1 MNSTLLSL
9 PSELLHQVALY
20 LVSDDHVSD
29 IVSFASACTT
39 MRASSRSLLFRS
51 MSVASTSKLESLS
64 NADAAILGYMRHF
77 SIRLEYDFFEAFAAA
92 CDPAAF
98 PHCTALRNQSLIPSL
113 AHILLSAPQLT
124 SLRVTIPDNT
134 GHSCTSAWTE
144 LLRLNSQGLP
154 LGAALASAVPP
165 NTTFPALRTLHF
177 DGVSQLAP
185 LARMTPNLVS
195 LSTHMCEGFSEA
207 ACREF
212 IENTLPLLPNLK
224 QLAFDP
230 FSLRFAG
237 SGLNVP
243 KAIVTSASQLQ
254 TLDLRSRA
262 FDYGAGNTEWRT
274 TDQIDPLDCVPAGSK
289 LKELYLPFTP
299 SSTDGSAVISEPL
312 KANMCDARARE
323 AELLAVVQ
331 LASASS
337 LEKVSWL
344 RADGEEPIEYAIER
358 DAQGIPADINVL
370 GANHAEAEPATPATQ
385 SGCTPTLSGFA
396 TILAKAASSTTLH
409 AAVVMLLISDTSAL
423 PFPVPNLLTK
433 PALLATGVALGLGY
447 RTLSF

>member
-29 IVSFASACTT
+29 IVSFASTCGA
-39 MRASSRSLLFRS
+39 MRASARSLLFRS
-51 MSVASTSKLESLS
+51 MTIASVSKLESLS
-64 NADAAILGYMRHF
+64 NADATILGCMRHF
-77 SIRLEYDFFEAFAAA
+77 NIRLEYDFFEAFAAA

-98 PHCTALRNQSLIPSL
+98 PHYTALRHQSLIPAL
-113 AHILLSAPQLT
+113 AHILLSAPQLA
-124 SLRVTIPDNT
+124 SLRVQIPDNT
-134 GHSCTSAWTE
+134 GDSWPSAWTE
-144 LLRLNSQGLP
+144 LLRLNTRGLP
-154 LGAALASAVPP
+154 LGAALASALPS

-185 LARMTPNLVS
+185 LACMTPNLIS
-195 LSTHMCEGFSEA
+195 LSAHMCEGFSEA
-207 ACREF
+207 TCREF

-224 QLAFDP
+224 ELAFDP
-230 FSLRFAG
+230 FSLHFAG

-243 KAIVTSASQLQ
+243 KAIITSASQLQ
-254 TLDLRSRA
+254 TLDLRSRT
-262 FDYGAGNTEWRT
+262 FDYGTGHTEWRT
-274 TDQIDPLDCVPAGSK
+274 TSQIDPLDCVPAGSK

-299 SSTDGSAVISEPL
+299 SNTGGSAVISEPL
-312 KANMCDARARE
+312 KANMRDVRARE

-344 RADGEEPIEYAIER
+344 RADGEEPVEYAIER

-370 GANHAEAEPATPATQ
+370 GANHAEEEPATPNTQ
-385 SGCTPTLSGFA
+385 SGRTPTLSGFA
-396 TILAKAASSTTLH
+396 SMLAKAASSTTLH
-409 AAVVMLLISDTSAL
+409 AAVVMLLISDSSAL
-423 PFPVPNLLTK
+423 PFPVPNLFTK

-447 RTLSF
+447 RTLPF